1 MSDSNTVQIDAAEA
15 QAFEDLFNTAQ
26 TYFDDYVRVLRSYGI
41 EPDPKMTL
49 LRSKGMNSYYN
60 LTDGQIYLAL
70 PTLKGGLGQLY
81 LLFLKS
87 MFNADSN
94 AEILELF
101 TLLLPRIVAH
111 EMGHSLRHRY
121 GEFQSDNLWQEEQ
134 VANQLAMALIK
145 RRMSPELKH
154 RVRSVLAKAIS
165 KLGEKIE
172 AKDIALDS
180 YRNIVQAL
188 NVTQQIGDGTLVDI
202 EMVRTVFTIDTEEL
216 LRASGQLPEL
226 VLDRIEQRETVID
239 ELNENYTKEAARYTY
254 SHFGWMYFDFLSKQ
268 SDYVDEF
275 AVTRLNLKHKLVPE
289 IDASKVLD
297 RIEIQALYRAYQT
310 VMKQS
315 ELGRRYF
322 YKRYR
327 VGLLRRMEVTTLNV
341 PGGKVESDLTQLMEL
356 WEEGQSDPLDYLGLV
371 CPDDLKSL
379 FPNALARSEE
389 TMALLPAKFLPTAT
403 DKRLWKY
410 FTTGESDE
418 EIANT
423 VERLEIL
430 DRIPMLRPLPAD
442 LQLWLIHRIY
452 RLKLDSSEPV
462 LWMGEKNTDI
472 FILLD
477 GLLEIIVQEEGQKEA
492 KHVGLIK
499 PGDLFG
505 EFSFITNE
513 AGSATVRAVRPSE
526 CYVCKGADLRP
537 MTFNH
542 PAVLLQMAR
551 SLAEKLSR
559 MNQLV
564 ASQNSDQTLFIG
576 RSQKNHTT
584 NDSST

>member
-1 MSDSNTVQIDAAEA
+1 MNEDVQAEA
-15 QAFEDLFNTAQ
+15 FDDLFPKAQ
-26 TYFDDYVRVLRSYGI
+26 RYFDNFVQVLRSYGV
-41 EPDPKMTL
+41 EPDPNL
-49 LRSKGMNSYYN
+49 ELRHSDGMNSYYY
-60 LTDGQIYLAL
+60 LKDGHIYLAL
-70 PTLKGGLGQLY
+70 PSMRAGLGLSY
-81 LLFLKS
+81 LQFLKS
-87 MFNADSN
+87 MFDTESN
-94 AEILELF
+94 AIILELF
-101 TLLLPRIVAH
+101 ELLLPRIVAH
-111 EMGHSLRHRY
+111 ELGHSLRHRY
-121 GEFQSDNLWQEEQ
+121 NQFQRDNLWLEEQ
-134 VANQLAMALIK
+134 AANQLAMALIK
-145 RRMSPELKH
+145 RRMSPELKS
-154 RVRSVLAKAIS
+154 RVRTVLAEAIS

-188 NVTQQIGDGTLVDI
+188 NVTQQIDDSTMVNI
-202 EMVRTVFTIDTEEL
+202 ELLRSVFSINTEEL
-216 LRASGQLPEL
+216 LRASGQLPEQ
-226 VLDRIEQRETVID
+226 VLDRIELRGAVID
-239 ELNENYTKEAARYTY
+239 QLNEQYTKDAARYAY

-297 RIEIQALYRAYQT
+297 RIEIQALYRAHQT
-310 VMKQS
+310 VSQKT

-356 WEEGQSDPLDYLGLV
+356 WEEGISDPLDYLGLI

-379 FPNALARSEE
+379 FPNALAHSDE
-389 TMALLPAKFLPTAT
+389 TMTLLPDKFLPTMT
-403 DKRLWKY
+403 DKRLWKF
-410 FTTGESDE
+410 FTTGEADE
-418 EIANT
+418 EVANT
-423 VERLEIL
+423 VERFEIL
-430 DRIPMLRPLPAD
+430 DRIPMLRPLPAE
-442 LQLWLIHRIY
+442 LGLWLIHRMY
-452 RLKLDSSEPV
+452 RLKMDSSEPV

-472 FILLD
+472 FILLE
-477 GLLEIIVQEEGQKEA
+477 GLLEIIVQEEGRKEA

-499 PGDLFG
+499 PGNLFG

-526 CYVCKGADLRP
+526 CYVFKGADLRP

-542 PAVLLQMAR
+542 PAVLIQMAR

-564 ASQNSDQTLFIG
+564 ASQNADQTLFIG
-576 RSQKNHTT
+576 RSPLNQTT
-584 NDSST
+584 KDNTT